1 MEIPTFLMFFM
12 ALLLIVVVPAL
23 MVVVMFWRAVQTEG
37 LLDEEANDF
46 KDHRPHDLDD
56 K

>member
-1 MEIPTFLMFFM
+1 MEIPTFLMFYM
-12 ALLLIVVVPAL
+12 AIVLGLLVPAV
-23 MVVVMFWRAVQTEG
+23 MVVCMFWRAMQVENA
-37 LLDEEANDF
+37 LDEEANDF

>member
-23 MVVVMFWRAVQTEG
+23 MVVVMFWRAMQVENA
-37 LLDEEANDF
+37 LDEEANDYQ
-46 KDHRPHDLDD
+46 DHRPHDLDD